1 MQVQQIADAVCA
13 LYQEV
18 CVHPDP
24 ALPGLLE
31 QARAAERSEVGRD
44 ILSQLLD
51 NIREAAECGLPLC
64 QDTGMAVAFV
74 DVGQDV
80 RLEGGDLAC
89 AVDDG
94 VRRAREQG
102 YLRASVL
109 DPLTRR
115 NTGDNTP
122 AVLHTRIVPG
132 DEVRINL
139 CAKGFGSENMSRLGM
154 LKPAVGVEG
163 VLDFVV
169 ESVRLAGANPCPPVV
184 VGVGV
189 GGSFEG
195 CALLAKRALMRPLGQ
210 PAGDPQLSDL
220 ERTLLRRINDL
231 GIGPMGLGGD
241 TTALAVHVEK
251 APTHIASLPVAV
263 NMQCHC
269 VRHGE
274 RILKEGRV

>member
-1 MQVQQIADAVCA
+1 MQVQQIADAVCT
-13 LYQEV
+13 LYQQV

-24 ALPGLLE
+24 ALPGLLADA
-31 QARAAERSEVGRD
+31 QARERSEVGRD

-51 NIREAAECGLPLC
+51 NIREAGDSGLPLC
-64 QDTGMAVAFV
+64 QDTGMAVVFL

-80 RLEGGDLAC
+80 RLCGGDLAE
-89 AVDDG
+89 AVDEG
-94 VRRAREQG
+94 VRRAQKEG

-109 DPLTRR
+109 DPLTRD
-115 NTGDNTP
+115 NTRDNTP
-122 AVLHTRIVPG
+122 AVLHTKIVPG
-132 DEVRINL
+132 DEVRIQL

-154 LKPAVGVEG
+154 LKPAAGVEG

-169 ESVRLAGANPCPPVV
+169 ETVRLAGANPCPPVV

-195 CALLAKRALMRPLGQ
+195 CALLAKRALFRPLGQ
-210 PAGDPQLSDL
+210 GAEDPELRDM
-220 ERTLLRRINDL
+220 ERALLTRINRL

-241 TTALAVHVEK
+241 TTALAVHVDK

-274 RILKEGRV
+274 QVLKEGQA